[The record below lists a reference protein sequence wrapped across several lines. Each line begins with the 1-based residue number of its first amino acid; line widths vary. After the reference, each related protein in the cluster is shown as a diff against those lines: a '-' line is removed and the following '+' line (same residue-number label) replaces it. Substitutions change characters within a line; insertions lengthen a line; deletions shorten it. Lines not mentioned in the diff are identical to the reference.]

1 MRLTPDLPEN
11 LETRIEENDVK
22 IALSNLKKKKINEE
36 IINNQIK
43 NTDILP
49 NTIREFQNNT
59 TVVLASKPK
68 ELDKN
73 NLKSLISISV
83 IKPTWIQLIDSDNNI
98 IISKLM
104 EINDLYNYS
113 IKDNFLL
120 TTGNAGNVIVSIGDK
135 VMGKL
140 GKQGEVL
147 DSIIIS
153 LEYFSN

>member
-1 MRLTPDLPEN
+1 M
-11 LETRIEENDVK
+11 
-22 IALSNLKKKKINEE
+22 
-36 IINNQIK
+36 IK
-43 NTDILP
+43 YN
-49 NTIREFQNNT
+49 
-59 TVVLASKPK
+59 
-68 ELDKN
+68 
-73 NLKSLISISV
+73 
-83 IKPTWIQLIDSDNNI
+83 TWIQIIDSDENI

-120 TTGNAGNVIVSIGDK
+120 TTGNAGNVVVSIGDK

-153 LEYFSN
+153 PEYFSN